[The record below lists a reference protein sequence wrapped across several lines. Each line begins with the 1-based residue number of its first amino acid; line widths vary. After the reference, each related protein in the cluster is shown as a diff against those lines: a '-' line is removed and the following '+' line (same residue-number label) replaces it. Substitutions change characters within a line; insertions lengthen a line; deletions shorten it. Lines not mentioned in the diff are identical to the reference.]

1 MLPVGHD
8 EAPAVPGMVLYRLL
22 LYRLLPCRLAL
33 LGATRIGHGGQPP
46 TETRWA
52 IPSTEIR

>member
-8 EAPAVPGMVLYRLL
+8 EAPAVPGMVF
-22 LYRLLPCRLAL
+22 YRLLPSRLAL
-33 LGATRIGHGGQPP
+33 LGSDTSRPGGQPP

>member
-22 LYRLLPCRLAL
+22 PSRLAL
-33 LGATRIGHGGQPP
+33 LGATRIGHGSQPP